1 MNIGM
6 LWLDDDKRRT
16 FEEKVKRAAEYYS
29 EKYGR
34 FPELCLVNTAM
45 LAGDTASAESAS
57 TEANKKVGRIEVQP
71 TQTVLLHH
79 FWLGMKTN

>member
-34 FPELCLVNTAM
+34 FPELCLVNTNM
-45 LAGDTASAESAS
+45 LAGSASAE
-57 TEANKKVGRIEVQP
+57 ENKKVGRIEVQP
-71 TQTVLLHH
+71 TQTVLPHH
-79 FWLGMKTN
+79 FWLGMKAN